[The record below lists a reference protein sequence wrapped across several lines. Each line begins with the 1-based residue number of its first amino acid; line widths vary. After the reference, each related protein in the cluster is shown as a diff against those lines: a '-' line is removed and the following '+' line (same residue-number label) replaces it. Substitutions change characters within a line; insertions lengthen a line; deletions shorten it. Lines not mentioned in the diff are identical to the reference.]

1 MGGSKPKKQ
10 KAPPKAVAPVK
21 KESEEVRTASENEIR
36 RGLSQK
42 GRRSTNLL
50 SSANYGSGPKNTLG

>member
-1 MGGSKPKKQ
+1 MGKSSPKRQ
-10 KAPPKAVAPVK
+10 KKPPKAVAPVK

-50 SSANYGSGPKNTLG
+50 QSANYGSGPKDTLG

>member
-1 MGGSKPKKQ
+1 MGKNSPKKQ

-36 RGLSQK
+36 RGQNQK
-42 GRRSTNLL
+42 GRKSTNLL
-50 SSANYGSGPKNTLG
+50 QSANYGSSPKNTLG